1 MFMFWYYLIFIF
13 IDLVPV
19 VEVSLEVD
27 GDDASAIDGNVQ
39 VPDSPAVLY
48 LVNEQYEE
56 RLTDSGVNFC
66 TFFWMFFFSEI
77 SVPCSGTGVC
87 FILR

>member
-1 MFMFWYYLIFIF
+1 M
-13 IDLVPV
+13 PV

-27 GDDASAIDGNVQ
+27 RDDVGSIGGNVQ

-56 RLTDSGVNFC
+56 GLTDSGVDFC
-66 TFFWMFFFSEI
+66 TFF
-77 SVPCSGTGVC
+77 
-87 FILR
+87 